1 VLSRHL
7 KICWIRKEIR
17 EYRIIWLSWAL
28 LRISTNLYGK
38 LPGVLKDHRHNIRL
52 SGNKTG
58 TGQEARKVVEKAETF
73 ATHLSTVFMSNP
85 CEIALEEENKLL
97 SDNTISAILDTP
109 TKPFSIRE
117 VSAVIKNL
125 NPKKMPNYDLITNQ
139 ILQKLPEKG
148 IKYKIHHATM

>member
-1 VLSRHL
+1 
-7 KICWIRKEIR
+7 
-17 EYRIIWLSWAL
+17 
-28 LRISTNLYGK
+28 
-38 LPGVLKDHRHNIRL
+38 
-52 SGNKTG
+52 
-58 TGQEARKVVEKAETF
+58 
-73 ATHLSTVFMSNP
+73 MSNP